1 MRRLLLVAVV
11 LASLVALGRGQV
23 PCDVLEAQ
31 PACDVALLPGP
42 TANTL
47 EIVEIDGVPVSTSA
61 GQLRLTT
68 VAIDP
73 NLDLWEWVRQSFSST
88 VDLVDRDI
96 IYPPDV
102 PTEQVAERNAR
113 DMVDSQTLA
122 TVAGLL
128 QAGYTRDEIFHGA
141 RIVAIADEAAA
152 GTEAL
157 AEEDVIDA
165 VDGAAVVSADEVV
178 ALVSAHAPGDEVVLT
193 IRRDDVVQDV
203 TLVARENP
211 DDPTRALLGILLDDV
226 LELPVDVSI
235 DAGNIGGPSAGLMFA
250 LGIVD
255 LLDPIDLTNGLVVAG
270 TGTIDFDG
278 NVGAIGGIR
287 QKVVGASTPDDETP
301 AATVFLTPRDNLAEA
316 RTAAVDRQVLLVPVS
331 TLAEAVQ
338 ALQDL
343 AAGRDPAGAIAL
355 GA

>member
-1 MRRLLLVAVV
+1 MRRLLLVALV
-11 LASLVALGRGQV
+11 LASFVALGRGQV

-47 EIVEIDGVPVSTSA
+47 EIVEIDGAPVSTSA

-102 PTEQVAERNAR
+102 STDQVAERNAR

-128 QAGYTRDEIFHGA
+128 QAGYARADIFKGA

-152 GTEAL
+152 GAEAL
-157 AEEDVIDA
+157 AEDDVIDA
-165 VDGAAVVSADEVV
+165 VDGTAVISAEEVV
-178 ALVSAHAPGDEVVLT
+178 DLVSAHAPGDEVVLT
-193 IRRDDVVQDV
+193 ISRDDAVQDV
-203 TLVARENP
+203 TLVARANP
-211 DDPTRALLGILLDDV
+211 DDPSRALLGILLDDV
-226 LELPVDVSI
+226 LDLPVDVSI

-255 LLDPIDLTNGLVVAG
+255 MLDPMDLTNGLVVAG

-287 QKVVGASTPDDETP
+287 QKVVGASTPNDDDAP
-301 AATVFLTPRDNLAEA
+301 ATVFLTPRDNLAEA
-316 RTAAVDRQVLLVPVS
+316 RTAAVDRRILLVPVS

-338 ALQDL
+338 ALQEL